1 MAETTFYARRTHPAQ
16 HLLPTKKDEQ
26 PIKTK
31 NKWTRAE
38 FKRKDR
44 KVRSSSKKEPI
55 SKDEVQSA
63 KKYLKVH
70 DLALVGDN
78 QQISFKQ
85 YLADQNETEGE
96 KLAKEFLLQEA
107 DLTQPGFK
115 RGGMRGLTRRQL
127 RTVNIAKRAMDRR
140 TFPRETEAVDTVQGI
155 RRGVKK
161 SGLNHP
167 QTSSDYVNTPIR
179 FEPDDEPGGMHS
191 IVKGGVITQTTP
203 KITASGQ
210 VIWAGKNP
218 ATQNTPAGKQIR
230 LRSMILG
237 KATGGHKRW
246 LPGSPQ
252 HKEAILKRKGLT
264 QAQMN

>member
-1 MAETTFYARRTHPAQ
+1 MT
-16 HLLPTKKDEQ
+16 
-26 PIKTK
+26 
-31 NKWTRAE
+31 
-38 FKRKDR
+38 
-44 KVRSSSKKEPI
+44 
-55 SKDEVQSA
+55 
-63 KKYLKVH
+63 
-70 DLALVGDN
+70 
-78 QQISFKQ
+78 SF
-85 YLADQNETEGE
+85 
-96 KLAKEFLLQEA
+96 KEFLLQED

-115 RGGMRGLTRRQL
+115 RGGMRGLTKRQFKAVG
-127 RTVNIAKRAMDRR
+127 TAKRAMNRL
-140 TFPRETEAVDTVQGI
+140 TFPEETEAVDTVQGI
-155 RRGVKK
+155 RRGVTR

-179 FEPDDEPGGMHS
+179 FEPDDEPGGMSS

-246 LPGSPQ
+246 LPGSQ
-252 HKEAILKRKGLT
+252 DHQDAVLKRQGLT

>member
-1 MAETTFYARRTHPAQ
+1 MKSFSKFLAETTFYARRTHPAQ

-96 KLAKEFLLQEA
+96 KLAKEGSKLHQRRPNPSAPREEREKWKSDFNDFQARNAAHITKGRPTVA
-107 DLTQPGFK
+107 DIRARLGNLESDGVDDSIKTNRSLVELKWGTVQNVGAARAAQQSLAK
-115 RGGMRGLTRRQL
+115 RSAQQAKGSPLSSSRQAESE
-127 RTVNIAKRAMDRR
+127 IAKEKADR
-140 TFPRETEAVDTVQGI
+140 FG
-155 RRGVKK
+155 
-161 SGLNHP
+161 
-167 QTSSDYVNTPIR
+167 
-179 FEPDDEPGGMHS
+179 
-191 IVKGGVITQTTP
+191 
-203 KITASGQ
+203 KIFGRWQAS
-210 VIWAGKNP
+210 
-218 ATQNTPAGKQIR
+218 PAGK
-230 LRSMILG
+230 
-237 KATGGHKRW
+237 KAKRD
-246 LPGSPQ
+246 
-252 HKEAILKRKGLT
+252 
-264 QAQMN
+264 